1 MKSSRGPSTPDLRCP
16 SIEANMGE
24 TSGESWDKSRKPGLS
39 EETCKQRCL
48 DLAVGLPP
56 GYKFSIASSLS
67 DPWLVSHVTL
77 VNVVFLSDILSS
89 ILA

>member
-39 EETCKQRCL
+39 EETSK
-48 DLAVGLPP
+48 
-56 GYKFSIASSLS
+56 
-67 DPWLVSHVTL
+67 VSVAQ
-77 VNVVFLSDILSS
+77 SWRRGSM
-89 ILA
+89 